1 MNDELTVATSQGR
14 TPLTPVQLE
23 RLHADLHPAR
33 VANRDQGGRSLSYLE
48 AYDVRA
54 TLIRIFG
61 YGNFSV
67 EVTETRLVHESTYTP
82 LGQNR
87 ELWRIGVICTVRL
100 TIHQTGAVYSES
112 AAASQSGPDY
122 GEALDFAVKTAESD
136 ALKRCATNLGST
148 FGLSLYN
155 SGSTQDVVRVVYSPD
170 QFAIVQ
176 DLRAIRAGGDDAD
189 AAMARMQARLKT
201 HSQAPEKAA
210 ESAQEPPEDS
220 QGPVGPVVP
229 QRAARK
235 APRPAA
241 TRQPTAATR
250 TSAPPVSE
258 QEPEEPAPAPDA
270 ALAVVS

>member
-1 MNDELTVATSQGR
+1 MNDELTVPTPRGH

-33 VANRDQGGRSLSYLE
+33 VSNRDQGGRQLSYLE

-67 EVTETRLVHESTYTP
+67 EVTETRLVHESQYTS
-82 LGQNR
+82 GNSDR
-87 ELWRIGVICTVRL
+87 EQWRVGVICTVKL

-112 AAASQSGPDY
+112 AAASQSNPDY

-155 SGSTQDVVRVVYSPD
+155 AGSTQDVVRVVYSPD
-170 QFAIVQ
+170 QFDVVN
-176 DLRAIRAGGDDAD
+176 DIRIMRGGGDDA
-189 AAMARMQARLKT
+189 AAAQARIQARLKT
-201 HSQAPEKAA
+201 HSPAPEKAA
-210 ESAQEPPEDS
+210 ETAETPAEETPAPEPP
-220 QGPVGPVVP
+220 QK
-229 QRAARK
+229 AARK
-235 APRPAA
+235 AARPVA
-241 TRQPTAATR
+241 TRQA
-250 TSAPPVSE
+250 TSAARRPRAVPPAA
-258 QEPEEPAPAPDA
+258 EEPAADEPTDEP

>member
-1 MNDELTVATSQGR
+1 MNDELTVPTPRGY

-33 VANRDQGGRSLSYLE
+33 VATRDQGGRNLSYLE
-48 AYDVRA
+48 AFDVRA

-67 EVTETRLVHESTYTP
+67 EVTDTRLVHESQYTS
-82 LGQNR
+82 GNNAR
-87 ELWRIGVICTVRL
+87 EQWRVGVICTVKL

-112 AAASQSGPDY
+112 AAASQSNPDY

-155 SGSTQDVVRVVYSPD
+155 NGTTQDVVKVVYSPD
-170 QFAIVQ
+170 QYDVVQ
-176 DLRAIRAGGDDAD
+176 DIRAVRGGGED
-189 AAMARMQARLKT
+189 AAAAHARIQARLKT
-201 HSQAPEKAA
+201 RSTAPEKA
-210 ESAQEPPEDS
+210 ETPVEEQPAQEA
-220 QGPVGPVVP
+220 P
-229 QRAARK
+229 QKAARK
-235 APRPAA
+235 AARPAA
-241 TRQPTAATR
+241 TRQPTAAARRPRAVPTP
-250 TSAPPVSE
+250 AD
-258 QEPEEPAPAPDA
+258 EPTEEPTEP